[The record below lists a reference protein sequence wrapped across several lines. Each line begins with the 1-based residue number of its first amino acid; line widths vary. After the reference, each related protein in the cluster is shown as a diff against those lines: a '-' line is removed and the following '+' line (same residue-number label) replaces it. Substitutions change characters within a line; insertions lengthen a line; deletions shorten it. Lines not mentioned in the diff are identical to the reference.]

1 MARELAAGWGYI
13 WTLDNA
19 KFKKEISRMA
29 AIANKRIARLES
41 NNLETSPAYKKWIDE
56 GGVKF
61 GVRGKTHNE
70 LQKEASRLQK
80 FLESET
86 STVRGV
92 NKTLKTMA
100 TNTGITYKNMV
111 DLRGKA
117 EKFFELAS
125 KVEQYLRQVEDIASA
140 IGYQRIWEAINVYVK
155 QEKVD
160 LNSGKVSIDEM
171 IEKVNNVLE
180 NYAPNIWGDVPSS
193 GNDDTWFKL
202 L

>member
-1 MARELAAGWGYI
+1 MTREVAGGWGYV
-13 WTLDNA
+13 WVLDNA
-19 KFKKEISRMA
+19 KFRREVSRMS
-29 AIANKRIARLES
+29 AIANKRLERLER
-41 NNLETSPAYKKWIDE
+41 NNLESSPAYKKWIED
-56 GGVKF
+56 GGAKF

-92 NKTLKTMA
+92 NNTLKTMA
-100 TNTGITYKNMV
+100 TNTGITYKNLV

-125 KVEQYLRQVEDIASA
+125 KVEQYLRQTEDIASA
-140 IGYQRIWEAINVYVK
+140 IGYQKIWEAINVYVK
-155 QEKVD
+155 EEKVD
-160 LNSGKVSIDEM
+160 LNNAKLSIDEM

-180 NYAPNIWGDVPSS
+180 NYAPNIWGET
-193 GNDDTWFKL
+193 GGTDDTWYAL
-202 L
+202 V